1 MLYDI
6 LPSSQ
11 IIPESK
17 IEKLG
22 DSPVSSGSLSHVW
35 RGVYSDGGG
44 SVAIKFMRH
53 AGSSKVENTKE
64 VRHFDP
70 LPSPPCN
77 LITCRTSAERS

>member
-1 MLYDI
+1 MLCGI
-6 LPSSQ
+6 LPNSQ

-22 DSPVSSGSLSHVW
+22 DSPVSSGSFSHVW
-35 RGVYSDGGG
+35 QGVYGNGGG
-44 SVAIKFMRH
+44 YVAIKFMRH

-70 LPSPPCN
+70 FPSPQCN